1 MKTQK
6 NRIKYQSQ
14 LQRRKAKWGYVFL
27 IPWLLVFAVFYAYPL
42 AYGIIISFTDSKLG
56 STTYIGL
63 RNYGKIL
70 RDYAFWRS
78 LLAMLAYVV
87 IAVPVIVFVPLCA
100 ANALRRYG
108 KKFNTAAKLLM
119 YLPGVTCSVAL
130 VLSWK
135 DMFDPNV
142 GMLRSV
148 LGLFGVTKVSVFDSA
163 RTAIP
168 IMSLLAACTNF
179 GANLIIYCAALDAIP
194 NDYYEAA
201 ELDGASKRRQF
212 ISITIPLLNPT
223 IVYVFITATI
233 GALQIFVIPQL
244 MTGGGPNYSTSTLLM
259 LVYNTAFTNN
269 QFGYASA
276 IGVILFLITAII
288 AIIQFRVT
296 RRDAVEY

>member
-130 VLSWK
+130 ILSWK
-135 DMFDPNV
+135 YMFDPNV

-163 RTAIP
+163 KTAIP

-201 ELDGASKRRQF
+201 ELDGASKQRQF

>member
-42 AYGIIISFTDSKLG
+42 AYGIIISYTDSKLG

-130 VLSWK
+130 ILSWK
-135 DMFDPNV
+135 YMFDPNV

>member
-130 VLSWK
+130 ILSWK
-135 DMFDPNV
+135 YMFDPNV

-148 LGLFGVTKVSVFDSA
+148 LGLFGVTKVSVFDST

>member
-1 MKTQK
+1 MKSQK

-130 VLSWK
+130 ILSWK
-135 DMFDPNV
+135 YMFDPNV

-269 QFGYASA
+269 QFGYATA

>member
-14 LQRRKAKWGYVFL
+14 LQRRKAKWGYVFR
-27 IPWLLVFAVFYAYPL
+27 
-42 AYGIIISFTDSKLG
+42 IIISFTDSKLG

-130 VLSWK
+130 ILSWK
-135 DMFDPNV
+135 YMFDPNV

>member
-100 ANALRRYG
+100 ANALRGYG
-108 KKFNTAAKLLM
+108 KKFNTATKLLM

-130 VLSWK
+130 ILSWK
-135 DMFDPNV
+135 YMFDPNV

-163 RTAIP
+163 KTAIP

>member
-130 VLSWK
+130 ILSWK
-135 DMFDPNV
+135 YMFDPNV

-168 IMSLLAACTNF
+168 IMSLLAACTNL

>member
-130 VLSWK
+130 ILSWRY
-135 DMFDPNV
+135 MFDPNV

>member
-1 MKTQK
+1 MKSQK

-130 VLSWK
+130 ILSWK
-135 DMFDPNV
+135 YMFDPNV

-148 LGLFGVTKVSVFDSA
+148 LGLFGVTKVPVFDSA